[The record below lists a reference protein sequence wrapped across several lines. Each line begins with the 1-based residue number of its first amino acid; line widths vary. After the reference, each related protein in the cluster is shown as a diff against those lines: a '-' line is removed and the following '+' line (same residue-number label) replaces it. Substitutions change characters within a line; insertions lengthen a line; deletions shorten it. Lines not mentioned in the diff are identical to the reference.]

1 MLIYDQKFLQL
12 QKAKTAVK
20 SYEDRMKDTE
30 NEQNDDLESS
40 LIQLEEERQRY
51 AEFYLLSVL

>member
-1 MLIYDQKFLQL
+1 MLIYDQNFLQL

-51 AEFYLLSVL
+51 AQFYLLSVL

>member
-1 MLIYDQKFLQL
+1 MLIYDQNFLQL